1 MAEGTLVLLRD
12 MSNGYANTYI
22 PISTHTHEIHSLLP
36 SPPSLYAVF
45 DVHTFVTYLKLP
57 YPSSK
62 SPNNNSISSS
72 NMSINPNPNVTV
84 ASIQFFGI
92 DTTTNTDAPTAY
104 KATTRP
110 AKLDSSKP
118 LPPHN
123 LLAVTDT
130 GLLHCEFTS
139 PYCASPLSPPRQP
152 KASVVQA
159 KANLNMASPSQVRV
173 ARRRC
178 WARQYAI
185 WVHVFV
191 RLLPHRERGRHTH
204 RVRRHRPTE

>member
-1 MAEGTLVLLRD
+1 
-12 MSNGYANTYI
+12 MSSSFASSAFSASQYAHVSGKVKAVGLHPYLPLCAI
-22 PISTHTHEIHSLLP
+22 ADESSTIT
-36 SPPSLYAVF
+36 VF
-45 DVHTFVTYLKLP
+45 DIHTFVTYLKLP

-92 DTTTNTDAPTAY
+92 DTTTNTDASTAY

-159 KANLNMASPSQVRV
+159 KANLNMASPSQLSAV
-173 ARRRC
+173 AVSEQIV
-178 WARQYAI
+178 AVATSSDVQYAS
-185 WVHVFV
+185 
-191 RLLPHRERGRHTH
+191 
-204 RVRRHRPTE
+204 